1 MNLHAIFQ
9 LLSIVN
15 LTFVVM
21 GYEVTGGGKVCD
33 IVVSRIRGTMI
44 KFHAQ
49 ERNPSCRGKVR
60 FRQGNLTY
68 CLPLVDGKNDILQCQ
83 VSFVLLFCSKYNVC
97 H

>member
-1 MNLHAIFQ
+1 MNLHAIFL
-9 LLSIVN
+9 LLSMLN
-15 LTFVVM
+15 VVI
-21 GYEVTGGGKVCD
+21 GYEVTGDKVCD

-49 ERNPSCRGKVR
+49 EQNPNCRGNVR

-83 VSFVLLFCSKYNVC
+83 VSLALPFWSKYVC